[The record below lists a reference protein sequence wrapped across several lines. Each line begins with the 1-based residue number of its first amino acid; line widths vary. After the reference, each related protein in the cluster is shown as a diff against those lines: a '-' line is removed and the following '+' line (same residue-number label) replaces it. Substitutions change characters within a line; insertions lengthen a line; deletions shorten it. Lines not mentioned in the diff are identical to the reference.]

1 MNGTEILICQI
12 KSLNRPAHAA
22 TSPSPLRKS
31 SASRR
36 VPAARPRHSGIV
48 SRLSSA
54 SITVP
59 SLSLAPLLLW
69 PSSVTGL
76 PLCPSVPI
84 SRPPPSSARLHR
96 NFQRATHLESRE
108 RSNII
113 ETLPM
118 EDSSL
123 QSLTLNPSDAAFSF
137 PPHRRRPLR
146 SRTFC
151 ALVGIITNTH
161 KLRIQG
167 DGGALEV
174 RSVREE
180 DGATISNEDVHSEAA
195 VIPLPVC
202 KQQSEDTLV
211 RETSISEK
219 KVTSFQYGDSERNQA
234 TTPELDHGSLGT
246 DGRREVAPEN
256 SVSNENL
263 SIVVNQTSGCAIQ
276 VSKEQEE
283 NASKDVLGHH
293 MENLVALEEL
303 QVDEEFSVADY
314 SDVLDSCFGVDM
326 TIESSKTVLEE
337 NMSKETE
344 HELQLKE
351 MELEKLIN
359 FQNADHEFEE
369 GEISGEVGVAD
380 VSFHEEPSLVGDRTV
395 EIVHASE
402 DVLDKEESMSTEE
415 YNRGFRQHQAPDP
428 LLART
433 VNSDYNSVNIRSRQ
447 IAGVMQGKAAE
458 SQMCATVEKDG
469 DGKRKKRKNGPLTE
483 EKRAKKKRK
492 DRLKRAEKNR
502 KLGVKRLKLQPVKKQ
517 KTITYCRHFLHG
529 RCHEGEKCKFSHDTV
544 PLTKSKPCGHFAR
557 HSCMKGDDCPY
568 DHQLSKYPCNNY
580 TTNGFCSR
588 GSDCLFSHEVP
599 AQTPSKASALSSK
612 VNHLEVNFLSSP
624 NNSNPSKHTDDN
636 RGKSLELEL
645 PFARTV
651 PKTTTT
657 ARQAPK
663 GISFI
668 SNVRTSLGGTTNRD
682 VVIASCSNEPNE
694 KPESVPQ
701 KKPRGINFLSF
712 AQPTATT
719 TSIDNSSSNNI
730 LSKLLP
736 SCSPETRKSIMAG
749 LGESKAVCSSLD
761 SVGVSKVNN
770 NAQMNKSFT
779 SSPSEK
785 VDGNF
790 SSLPSKLSVGGQ
802 TANTSVSFRTPF
814 LSNTPSS
821 VQKAVQST
829 LAFAAN
835 GIRVAGDRHFQNFK
849 ALCRE
854 NFKLCLEEAARS
866 CQFQENSWK
875 VYLLNFSSSHF
886 EYND

>member
-1 MNGTEILICQI
+1 MNRLGR
-12 KSLNRPAHAA
+12 SRPTKRTLKVKEGYSSTHTLGHRNPAAA
-22 TSPSPLRKS
+22 TPPSPLRPS

-36 VPAARPRHSGIV
+36 IPAARTRHKGLV
-48 SRLSSA
+48 SRLSPA

-59 SLSLAPLLLW
+59 SLSLAPLRFWPASVSDPFLSLALLLRRPVSVATFKTW
-69 PSSVTGL
+69 REIEQNSPS
-76 PLCPSVPI
+76 
-84 SRPPPSSARLHR
+84 
-96 NFQRATHLESRE
+96 
-108 RSNII
+108 
-113 ETLPM
+113 LPM
-118 EDSSL
+118 EKSSL
-123 QSLTLNPSDAAFSF
+123 QNLTLNPSDTPFSF

-146 SRTFC
+146 SRTFR
-151 ALVGIITNTH
+151 ALVGIITSTH
-161 KLRIQG
+161 QLQIQG
-167 DGGALEV
+167 DGGVLEV
-174 RSVREE
+174 RPVREE
-180 DGATISNEDVHSEAA
+180 DGSTISNKDANSEAA
-195 VIPLPVC
+195 VIPLPDC

-219 KVTSFQYGDSERNQA
+219 KVTDFQGGDSEPNQA
-234 TTPELDHGSLGT
+234 TTLELDHVSLGT
-246 DGRREVAPEN
+246 DVRREVAPEN
-256 SVSNENL
+256 SVSNGNL
-263 SIVVNQTSGCAIQ
+263 SMVVNQTSDCAIQ
-276 VSKEQEE
+276 VSKEQE
-283 NASKDVLGHH
+283 NASRDVLGNH

-326 TIESSKTVLEE
+326 GIESSKTVLEE

-359 FQNADHEFEE
+359 FQNADQEFEE

-380 VSFHEEPSLVGDRTV
+380 VSFHEEPSLVGDRTA

-402 DVLDKEESMSTEE
+402 DVLDKEESMSSDE
-415 YNRGFRQHQAPDP
+415 YDRGFWQHQIPDP
-428 LLART
+428 LLAST
-433 VNSDYNSVNIRSRQ
+433 VNSDYNSVNIGSRQ
-447 IAGVMQGKAAE
+447 IAGVMQGFHPQNVSNDSHMETQTSGLVSPSSAKQCPSDRNLQGKAAE
-458 SQMCATVEKDG
+458 SQMCATVEKDEN
-469 DGKRKKRKNGPLTE
+469 GKRKRKNGPLSE

-517 KTITYCRHFLHG
+517 KTVTYCRHFLHG

-599 AQTPSKASALSSK
+599 AKQIVSTTQTPSKTSALSSK
-612 VNHLEVNFLSSP
+612 VNRPEVNLLSPP

-636 RGKSLELEL
+636 HGKSLEL

-651 PKTTTT
+651 SRTTT
-657 ARQAPK
+657 AKQAPK
-663 GISFI
+663 GISFL
-668 SNVRTSLGGTTNRD
+668 SNVGTSLGGTTNKD

-694 KPESVPQ
+694 KTESVPPR
-701 KKPRGINFLSF
+701 KPRGINFLSF
-712 AQPTATT
+712 AQPNATN
-719 TSIDNSSSNNI
+719 TSDDNSSGSNI

-736 SCSPETRKSIMAG
+736 SCSPETRKSIMDG
-749 LGESKAVCSSLD
+749 LGENKAVCS
-761 SVGVSKVNN
+761 KVN
-770 NAQMNKSFT
+770 NAQMNNSLT

-785 VDGNF
+785 VDGNL
-790 SSLPSKLSVGGQ
+790 SSLPGQLSFGGGQ
-802 TANTSVSFRTPF
+802 SANTSVSFRTPF

-835 GIRVAGDRHFQNFK
+835 GIRV
-849 ALCRE
+849 CM
-854 NFKLCLEEAARS
+854 
-866 CQFQENSWK
+866 
-875 VYLLNFSSSHF
+875 VPSSSSTTT
-886 EYND
+886 